1 MRRSDVR
8 YVGRITPPLALTAC
22 ALLLAACAARPGASA
37 KAGAEAA
44 TAPSLVAATGEAV
57 TLEELTDR
65 ALAADV
71 VIIGEEH
78 DNARAQALAAELWD
92 KVLARKPEP
101 PVNPALALEFFERDE
116 QLVLDD
122 YLAGVI
128 STQRAFE
135 RDAGRT
141 EGNYPAGHKRM
152 LEAAKAAGRPVL
164 AANVPRRYATYARE
178 AGFDA
183 LEQLS
188 PDRRAMFTIPQPPAM
203 EEYRRRFNAVMKPML
218 EQHSAPAPA
227 PPAPEGQPP
236 DAAARARET
245 EEKLEGLYRGQILK
259 DATMADVVARAVE
272 AGHGPVFLVVGRFH
286 TDNQGGT
293 LAYLRRRLPEADIL
307 TVSVTR
313 AAEEEA
319 PADVVVIAP

>member
-1 MRRSDVR
+1 MTRSGPQHCGVR
-8 YVGRITPPLALTAC
+8 AVAAALALLTIGG
-22 ALLLAACAARPGASA
+22 CAARPGADGGS
-37 KAGAEAA
+37 GAEAA
-44 TAPSLVAATGEAV
+44 AAPSMVDAAGAGV
-57 TLEELTDR
+57 TLEKLADR
-65 ALAADV
+65 ALGADV

-92 KVLARKPEP
+92 RVLAREPEP
-101 PVNPALALEFFERDE
+101 AVNPALALEFFERDE
-116 QLVLDD
+116 QLLIDD
-122 YLAGVI
+122 YLAGVV

-178 AGFDA
+178 QGFDA
-183 LEQLS
+183 LRELS
-188 PDRRAMFTIPQPPAM
+188 DDRRAMFTIPEPPAL
-203 EEYRRRFNAVMKPML
+203 EEYRRRFNTVMKPML
-218 EQHSAPAPA
+218 EQHAPESAP
-227 PPAPEGQPP
+227 PPGPDGQPP
-236 DAAARARET
+236 DAAERARET
-245 EEKLEGLYRGQILK
+245 EERLEGLFRGQILK

-286 TDNQGGT
+286 TDSQGGT